1 VSYNPTKP
9 NRLKFNTKTFGFS
22 IDHNAPF
29 GSIVSN
35 RDCQTPDPAMP
46 ERPAWYHPAR
56 WSHLSRWKLFFG
68 LWAILLGLSVAV
80 TAIGSLLAGGLQ
92 EWHALMTRL
101 TPWWVVWRLGLY
113 LVIGV
118 LYWRRWRPRI
128 LVSVAR
134 DQDGGAA
141 ARYRLGRSERAVVIV
156 IATLEL
162 FNVLSYAG
170 GTQ

>member
-1 VSYNPTKP
+1 
-9 NRLKFNTKTFGFS
+9 
-22 IDHNAPF
+22 
-29 GSIVSN
+29 
-35 RDCQTPDPAMP
+35 MP

-68 LWAILLGLSVAV
+68 LWAILLGLSLVL
-80 TAIGSLLAGGLQ
+80 TTIGSLLAGGLQ

-113 LVIGV
+113 LVIGG
-118 LYWRRWRPRI
+118 LYWLRWRPRI
-128 LVSVAR
+128 LASVAR
-134 DQDGGAA
+134 DHDGCAV
-141 ARYRLGRSERAVVIV
+141 ARYRLRRSERAVVIV

-162 FNVLSYAG
+162 FNILSYAG

>member
-1 VSYNPTKP
+1 
-9 NRLKFNTKTFGFS
+9 
-22 IDHNAPF
+22 
-29 GSIVSN
+29 
-35 RDCQTPDPAMP
+35 MP

-56 WSHLSRWKLFFG
+56 WSHLSRWTLFFG
-68 LWAILLGLSVAV
+68 LWAILLGLGVAV

-92 EWHALMTRL
+92 EWHDLMARL
-101 TPWWVVWRLGLY
+101 TPWWVVWRIGLY
-113 LVIGV
+113 LAVGV

-128 LVSVAR
+128 LTSVAQ

-141 ARYRLGRSERAVVIV
+141 ARYRLRRSERAVAIV

>member
-1 VSYNPTKP
+1 
-9 NRLKFNTKTFGFS
+9 
-22 IDHNAPF
+22 
-29 GSIVSN
+29 
-35 RDCQTPDPAMP
+35 MP

-113 LVIGV
+113 LVIGGA
-118 LYWRRWRPRI
+118 LLAPPGDPGSWSQWHATKMAAPPR
-128 LVSVAR
+128 
-134 DQDGGAA
+134 GTGWAA
-141 ARYRLGRSERAVVIV
+141 VNGL
-156 IATLEL
+156 L
-162 FNVLSYAG
+162 
-170 GTQ
+170 